1 MSRLLVAPIV
11 EGHGEYASIRE
22 LLRRVWCE
30 VCGGEHVEV
39 LRPIREKR
47 HRLAADKNG
56 ALSRAVQF
64 AARSLRAEKRFA
76 DWPSLVLVLL
86 DADNDLPCQLGPA
99 LLSTARAAQSDID
112 VSVVIANVEYETWF
126 VAAAESLG
134 EMIRLRENETVPE
147 NPEALRCGK
156 GWIKQRAIGLGY
168 SETLHQPRLTAKF
181 DLALCRR
188 RSPSFDKLCR
198 ELERR
203 CVPTSQPSADQRNA

>member
-1 MSRLLVAPIV
+1 MSRLLIAPIV
-11 EGHGEYASIRE
+11 EGHGECESIRE

-30 VCGGEHVEV
+30 LCGGEHVEV
-39 LRPIREKR
+39 LRPIRQKR
-47 HRLAADKNG
+47 NRLAKDKDG
-56 ALSRAVQF
+56 VLSRAVQL
-64 AARSLRAEKRFA
+64 AARKLRDERQYA

-86 DADNDLPCQLGPA
+86 DADDDLPCLLGPA

-112 VSVVIANVEYETWF
+112 ISVVIANVEYETWF

-134 EMIRLRENETVPE
+134 EMIRLRENEMVPE
-147 NPEALRCGK
+147 NPEKLRCGK
-156 GWIKQRAIGLGY
+156 GWVKQRAIGLGY

-203 CVPTSQPSADQRNA
+203 CVPTSQPNAE